1 VRAGSGVGSQAIVAC
16 YFEKRADRSV
26 RRLSAWESDR
36 SGSLTALT
44 WASDAPRVT
53 VTDPAAPGLMAR
65 QWPVDCHPGCQPWG
79 RSGSCT
85 PPTSTSG
92 IQSRPHE
99 AGWYQGVLHS
109 RLRPA
114 LAVSSP
120 DLDVSNLTPVS
131 PAPRVPGWWIQCRAA
146 G

>member
-1 VRAGSGVGSQAIVAC
+1 KGTEARPPPGPPGGGVAFEATVAC
-16 YFEKRADRSV
+16 YSEKRADRSA

-36 SGSLTALT
+36 SGSLPALT

-99 AGWYQGVLHS
+99 AGGYQGGLTS

-114 LAVSSP
+114 LAVSRP
-120 DLDVSNLTPVS
+120 DLGYSNPTPRS
-131 PAPRVPGWWIQCRAA
+131 
-146 G
+146 